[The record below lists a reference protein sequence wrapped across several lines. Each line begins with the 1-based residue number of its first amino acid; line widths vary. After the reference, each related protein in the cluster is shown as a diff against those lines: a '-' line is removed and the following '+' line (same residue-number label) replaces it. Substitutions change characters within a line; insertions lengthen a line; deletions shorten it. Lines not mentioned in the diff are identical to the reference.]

1 VSTLEEKNSAGSYHH
16 GDLRAALVT
25 AAAELVTCC
34 GPAAVSLREV
44 ARIVGVSHNAPY
56 RHFPTRQALLAAVA
70 AYGFELLH
78 QEMKGS
84 TLSPDPSVHLTQI
97 GRAYVS
103 FALRHRGVYQL
114 MFSDEIQK
122 SEHPELGAIA
132 GQAFEAL
139 QQHVLELNPNLNGPG
154 ATITVWGLVHG
165 IAHLILDNQL
175 KHYDAEDPQHTELV
189 DFATRILVAGLIH
202 AKPAAPVADM
212 GCMPM
217 NADSA
222 SS

>member
-1 VSTLEEKNSAGSYHH
+1 
-16 GDLRAALVT
+16 VT

-70 AYGFELLH
+70 AFGFETLFK
-78 QEMKGS
+78 EMKAS
-84 TLSPDPSVHLTQI
+84 SRSPEPAEHLREI
-97 GRAYVS
+97 GRVYIA

-122 SEHPELGAIA
+122 SEYPELREIA
-132 GQAFEAL
+132 EAGFHSL
-139 QQHVLELNPNLNGPG
+139 LDHVAALNPGFSDLQARG
-154 ATITVWGLVHG
+154 ATTTVWGLMHG

-175 KHYDAEDPQHTELV
+175 KDTGEDDAGHNNLIDL
-189 DFATRILVAGLIH
+189 ATRILVAGLIN
-202 AKPAAPVADM
+202 AKIDPTSITSMPSACAIAAK
-212 GCMPM
+212 
-217 NADSA
+217 
-222 SS
+222 

>member
-1 VSTLEEKNSAGSYHH
+1 
-16 GDLRAALVT
+16 VT

-70 AYGFELLH
+70 AFGFETLF
-78 QEMKGS
+78 QEMRAS
-84 TLSPDPSVHLTQI
+84 SHSPDPSEHLREI
-97 GRAYVS
+97 GRVYIA

-122 SEHPELGAIA
+122 SEYPELREIA
-132 GQAFEAL
+132 ESGFMSLKE
-139 QQHVLELNPNLNGPG
+139 HVTALNPDLPDLQARG
-154 ATITVWGLVHG
+154 AATTVWGLMHG

-175 KHYDAEDPQHTELV
+175 KNTGEDDSAHSNLI
-189 DFATRILVAGLIH
+189 DLSTRILVAGLIN
-202 AKPAAPVADM
+202 AKIDPTSITSMPSACSIAAK
-212 GCMPM
+212 
-217 NADSA
+217 
-222 SS
+222 

>member
-70 AYGFELLH
+70 AYGFETLF
-78 QEMKGS
+78 QEMKATDRSSGPVEE
-84 TLSPDPSVHLTQI
+84 L
-97 GRAYVS
+97 RAICRTYVT

-122 SEHPELGAIA
+122 GDHPELGAIA
-132 GQAFEAL
+132 HKAFDSL
-139 QQHVLELNPNLNGPG
+139 QQHVMALNPTLHPG
-154 ATITVWGLVHG
+154 AATVTVWCLVHG

-175 KHYDAEDPQHTELV
+175 KHYDENDPLHTQLV
-189 DFATRILVAGLIH
+189 GIATNILVAGLIH
-202 AKPAAPVADM
+202 AKGETAALDLD
-212 GCMPM
+212 CMPM
-217 NADSA
+217 SAD
-222 SS
+222 

>member
-1 VSTLEEKNSAGSYHH
+1 VSTSEEKNSAGSYHH

-70 AYGFELLH
+70 AYGFELLF
-78 QEMKGS
+78 QEMKA
-84 TLSPDPSVHLTQI
+84 TAQIADPAEHLQAI
-97 GRAYVS
+97 GRAYIA

-114 MFSDEIQK
+114 MFSDEIKK
-122 SEHPELGAIA
+122 SEHPELRAIA
-132 GQAFEAL
+132 EKAFGSL
-139 QQHVLELNPNLNGPG
+139 QQHVVDLNPNLHAG
-154 ATITVWGLVHG
+154 AATVTVWGLVHG

-175 KHYDAEDPQHTELV
+175 KHYDENDPNHNQQV
-189 DFATRILVAGLIH
+189 NIATRILIAGLINV
-202 AKPAAPVADM
+202 KPEQATIVTDCGQMTSAAQ
-212 GCMPM
+212 
-217 NADSA
+217 
-222 SS
+222 

>member
-1 VSTLEEKNSAGSYHH
+1 VSTSEEKNSASSYHH

-34 GPAAVSLREV
+34 GPASVSLREV

-70 AYGFELLH
+70 AYGFEMLF
-78 QEMKGS
+78 QEMQAAAQI
-84 TLSPDPSVHLTQI
+84 PDPAEHLQAI
-97 GRAYVS
+97 GRSYIA
-103 FALRHRGVYQL
+103 FAMRHRGVYQL

-122 SEHPELGAIA
+122 SDHPELRAVAEKGFDKLR
-132 GQAFEAL
+132 QN
-139 QQHVLELNPNLNGPG
+139 VVDLNPHVHADA

-175 KHYDAEDPQHTELV
+175 KHHEDDDPHHTQLV
-189 DFATRILVAGLIH
+189 NFATRILTAGLINM
-202 AKPAAPVADM
+202 KPDAPAVEA
-212 GCMPM
+212 GCMRM
-217 NADSA
+217 SA
-222 SS
+222 E

>member
-1 VSTLEEKNSAGSYHH
+1 MSTSEEKNSASSYHH

-70 AYGFELLH
+70 AYGFEMLFN
-78 QEMKGS
+78 EMKGS
-84 TLSPDPSVHLTQI
+84 TLDPDPARHLQKI
-97 GRAYVS
+97 GHAYIA

-122 SEHPELGAIA
+122 MDHPELRAIA
-132 GQAFEAL
+132 EKAFEAL
-139 QQHVLELNPNLNGPG
+139 QEDVLKVNRNLHAGG
-154 ATITVWGLVHG
+154 ATVTVWGLVHG

-175 KHYDAEDPQHTELV
+175 KHYDENDPNHTQLV
-189 DFATRILVAGLIH
+189 DLATNILTAGLIH
-202 AKPAAPVADM
+202 VKPEHATIVVHPCPMGGAPQ
-212 GCMPM
+212 
-217 NADSA
+217 
-222 SS
+222 

>member
-1 VSTLEEKNSAGSYHH
+1 M
-16 GDLRAALVT
+16 T

-70 AYGFELLH
+70 AYGFETLFA
-78 QEMKGS
+78 EMKALDHS
-84 TLSPDPSVHLTQI
+84 ADPAEHLRGI
-97 GRAYVS
+97 GRIYIK

-122 SEHPELGAIA
+122 SEYPELSDIA
-132 GQAFEAL
+132 GGGFQSL
-139 QQHVLELNPNLNGPG
+139 QEHVTALNPALHGGG
-154 ATITVWGLVHG
+154 ATTTVWSLMHG

-175 KHYDAEDPQHTELV
+175 KDKGDDDAEHSGLISL
-189 DFATRILVAGLIH
+189 ATRILVAGLIH
-202 AKPAAPVADM
+202 VEPDPSDAPVSSSA
-212 GCMPM
+212 CPMP
-217 NADSA
+217 AK
-222 SS
+222 